1 MRLLLRGGH
10 VLSPTHPHATA
21 IGIEDGR
28 IAFVGD
34 ETAADSWATHADLVW
49 QLTGRL
55 VTPAFVDAHVHLAQT
70 GLAASSVDLGTPT
83 LVAALDALADHAR
96 HDQHSVLLGHG
107 WDESQWPERRPFTRA
122 EVDRAT
128 GGRPA
133 YLARVDAHSAVV
145 SSAFLDAVPHLDAL
159 DGYADDG
166 WLTRTA
172 HDTARQALFELLPA
186 STRADALLRALRD
199 AAAVGIGQV
208 HEMGAPHLSPPDD
221 FTRLDALAVAHD
233 GGLPEVVKYWGA
245 AATSESL
252 DLAEELGCVG
262 LAGDLCADGAIGSRT
277 SALRAPYADDPGT
290 AGALYLD
297 ETTARDHVVAC
308 TRRGLQAGFHVIGDR
323 AADTVVAGLAA
334 AVDELGVERV
344 RAARHRLEH
353 VEMLDHADVER
364 LATWGV
370 TASMQPA
377 FDALWGGD
385 AALYAQ
391 RLGTE
396 RAARM
401 NAIGTLLAAGVR
413 VAFGSDTPV
422 TPFAPWYAVRAAV
435 HHQTAAQR
443 IAPAEAFAAHT
454 AGGWA
459 AAGLSG
465 GLLVADAPASLVV
478 WDATPGAATVP
489 ALDLGSPLP
498 TAHLTLVHGRIAHE
512 ETGALR

>member
-10 VLSPTHPHATA
+10 VLTPTHPAASA
-21 IGIEDGR
+21 IGVEDGR
-28 IAFVGD
+28 VAFVGD
-34 ETAADSWATHADLVW
+34 DRAAAAWAADATLVLE
-49 QLTGRL
+49 LTGRL

-70 GLAASSVDLGTPT
+70 GLAASSVDLGAPT

-96 HDQHSVLLGHG
+96 SDPHTVLLGHG

-145 SSAFLDAVPHLDAL
+145 SSAFLEAVPRLADL
-159 DGYADDG
+159 DGYAPDG

-186 STRADALLRALRD
+186 STRADALLRALRQ
-199 AAAVGIGQV
+199 AAAQGIGQV
-208 HEMGAPHLSPPDD
+208 HEMGAPHLSPPED
-221 FTRLDALAVAHD
+221 FTRLDALALAHD
-233 GGLPEVVKYWGA
+233 GGLPQVVKYWGA
-245 AATSESL
+245 AASAESIG
-252 DLAEELGCVG
+252 LAREHGCVG

-277 SALRAPYADDPGT
+277 SALRAPYADDPTT

-297 ETTARDHVVAC
+297 VDQVRDHVVAC
-308 TRRGLQAGFHVIGDR
+308 TRAGLQGGFHVIGDR
-323 AADTVVAGLAA
+323 AADTVGAGLAA
-334 AVDELGVERV
+334 AAAEVGVDAV
-344 RAARHRLEH
+344 RGARHRLEH
-353 VEMLDHADVER
+353 VEMLDPADAAR
-364 LATWGV
+364 LAAWGV

-391 RLGTE
+391 RLGGE
-396 RAARM
+396 RAGRM
-401 NAIGTLLAAGVR
+401 NVIGTLRAAGVR

-422 TPFAPWYAVRAAV
+422 TPFAPWYGVRAAV
-435 HHQTAAQR
+435 HHQTPQQAIDPEA
-443 IAPAEAFAAHT
+443 AFAAHT
-454 AGGWA
+454 HAGWE

-465 GLLVADAPASLVV
+465 GRLAPGEPASLVV
-478 WDATPGAATVP
+478 WDVTPVTAAVP

-512 ETGALR
+512 QTGALR